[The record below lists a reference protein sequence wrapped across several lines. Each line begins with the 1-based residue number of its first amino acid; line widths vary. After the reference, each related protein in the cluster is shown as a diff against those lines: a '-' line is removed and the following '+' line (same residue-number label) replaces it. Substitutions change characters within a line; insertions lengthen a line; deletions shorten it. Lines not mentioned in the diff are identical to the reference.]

1 MYGCEVWSLSDNN
14 LHKVNIAG
22 ITAVDESLRAVGER
36 ESTRPLL
43 FFYKTLPLIS
53 FLLDQRQY
61 FGTDNQKSSN
71 NPILY
76 ALSRLHQN
84 RFIAIGC
91 KYGMGLIVK

>member
-1 MYGCEVWSLSDNN
+1 MYGCEVWSSDNN

-36 ESTRPLL
+36 VPDL
-43 FFYKTLPLIS
+43 FCSFIKHSQYLSYWIS
-53 FLLDQRQY
+53 VSQY

-84 RFIAIGC
+84 RFIATGC
-91 KYGMGLIVK
+91 KYGIDLLSNS